1 MSYSNEELRSKVQ
14 EALDGI
20 RPFLQADG
28 GDVQL
33 IDIDANMKV
42 RLKLMGACKSCEIS
56 HMTMK
61 AGIEESIRRF
71 LPEVGEVVA
80 VD

>member
-1 MSYSNEELRSKVQ
+1 MNYNSEELRSKVQ

-33 IDIDANMKV
+33 IDIDSNLKV
-42 RLKLMGACKSCEIS
+42 RLKLLGACRSCEIS

-61 AGIEESIRRF
+61 AGIEESIRRL